1 MPYLTVQEIETIAE
15 RIVRA
20 YHRYCAQQNQT
31 VTRIDPEI
39 VTSNVLGLQ
48 IAYHKLS
55 RFGHVLGLTC
65 MLPVQ
70 IQVFDDRE
78 EKNNLVPVW
87 ERATITLEEAAAYTG
102 IGVRKLRE
110 MTDEPTCDYVMW
122 VGNRRMI
129 KRRKL
134 DEYLENAYSV

>member
-1 MPYLTVQEIETIAE
+1 M
-15 RIVRA
+15 
-20 YHRYCAQQNQT
+20 N
-31 VTRIDPEI
+31 
-39 VTSNVLGLQ
+39 
-48 IAYHKLS
+48 
-55 RFGHVLGLTC
+55 
-65 MLPVQ
+65 
-70 IQVFDDRE
+70 RE

-122 VGNRRMI
+122 VGNRRII

>member
-1 MPYLTVQEIETIAE
+1 M
-15 RIVRA
+15 
-20 YHRYCAQQNQT
+20 N
-31 VTRIDPEI
+31 
-39 VTSNVLGLQ
+39 
-48 IAYHKLS
+48 
-55 RFGHVLGLTC
+55 
-65 MLPVQ
+65 
-70 IQVFDDRE
+70 RE

-110 MTDEPTCDYVMW
+110 MTCDYVMW

>member
-1 MPYLTVQEIETIAE
+1 M
-15 RIVRA
+15 
-20 YHRYCAQQNQT
+20 N
-31 VTRIDPEI
+31 
-39 VTSNVLGLQ
+39 
-48 IAYHKLS
+48 
-55 RFGHVLGLTC
+55 
-65 MLPVQ
+65 
-70 IQVFDDRE
+70 RE

-110 MTDEPTCDYVMW
+110 MT
-122 VGNRRMI
+122 I